1 MIYWRQTSVFFKCK
15 RNHFN
20 TILGCNELRR
30 QQLLLFFCEVK
41 QNRWWDTCSKLK
53 FDVYFLHKL
62 KYSVKGNFFVRGSAI
77 AKILGKNV
85 VERKEKFNPE
95 VKMYMYEEMID
106 GRKLTEIVNT
116 EHENVKYLPGIK
128 LPENVVCWTICGV
141 VTACLTWTV
150 CEVDICI
157 FDPSNNIRNVSLKFV
172 CLISPSH
179 SGNKRGILFLFWL
192 SSPDYR

>member
-1 MIYWRQTSVFFKCK
+1 MIYWRQTFGFFKCK

-116 EHENVKYLPGIK
+116 QHENVKYLPGIK

-157 FDPSNNIRNVSLKFV
+157 FDPSNNIRNVSLMFV

-179 SGNKRGILFLFWL
+179 SGYKRGILFLFWL
-192 SSPDYR
+192 FSPDYR